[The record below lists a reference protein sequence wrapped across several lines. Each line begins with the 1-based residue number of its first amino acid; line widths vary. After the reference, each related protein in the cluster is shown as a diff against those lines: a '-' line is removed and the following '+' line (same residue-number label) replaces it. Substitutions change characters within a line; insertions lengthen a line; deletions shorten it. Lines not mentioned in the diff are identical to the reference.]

1 MRCKVLLFALL
12 FAAISGSSAWAGTW
26 MIKQEVLQPFSQ
38 DQCSFD
44 TVLLGTTSTQGLSG
58 GDMDVSNSFPTP
70 RWKLADT
77 GESVHVAWTGDRVIS
92 PSSSQRYSF
101 GISGKGQMMPRVQ
114 DIYWSEC
121 PSERTQLGIVP
132 GVSIDSISSPYTG
145 TAMVTISNTTN
156 EAILVD
162 DISYMSRP
170 FAELRDLDSSIIPPG
185 KFSSVNIPSNMQLLP
200 GKFFTFPVNNAR
212 RTDFLIM
219 KFDVRYDVAP
229 ARINPY
235 KGTTQE
241 WFAFREIDENPTTIY
256 SFDADQN
263 LFIDDHEFFKAVDF
277 WINQTID
284 DYLFFQ
290 VVDAWVASASLPRQN
305 TVGHSANPG
314 EVTLSATPSGMT
326 FAAMDRESR
335 SVGVEIY
342 RLSGE
347 HAFSGSAEGSH
358 LTWGLRGANGSAVA
372 NGIYLYVITT
382 QDRNG
387 NVVRSEVKKLVV
399 MH

>member
-1 MRCKVLLFALL
+1 
-12 FAAISGSSAWAGTW
+12 
-26 MIKQEVLQPFSQ
+26 MINQEVLQPFPQ

-58 GDMDVSNSFPTP
+58 GDMDVSNSFSSP

-77 GESVHVAWTGDRVIS
+77 GESVHVAWTGNRVIS

-101 GISGKGQMMPRVQ
+101 GISGIGQMMPRVQ
-114 DIYWSEC
+114 DSYWSEC
-121 PSERTQLGIVP
+121 PSETTQLGIVP
-132 GVSIDSISSPYTG
+132 GVSINSISSPYTG

-156 EAILVD
+156 EAILVE

-170 FAELRDLDSSIIPPG
+170 FAELRDLNSTIIPPG
-185 KFSSVNIPSNMQLLP
+185 QFSGVNIPQDMQLLP

-219 KFDVRYDVAP
+219 KFDVRYDIAP

-263 LFIDDHEFFKAVDF
+263 LFIDDHEFFKAVDS
-277 WINQTID
+277 WISQTID

-290 VVDAWVASASLPRQN
+290 VVDAWVSQATLPKQSIVSRS
-305 TVGHSANPG
+305 VPSG
-314 EVTLSATPSGMT
+314 EVALSTTPFGMT
-326 FAAMDRESR
+326 FSAMDRESR

-342 RLSGE
+342 RLNGE
-347 HAFSGSAEGSH
+347 EVFSGSAEGSH
-358 LTWGLRGANGSAVA
+358 LTWSLHTASGNALANGV
-372 NGIYLYVITT
+372 YLYVITT
-382 QDRNG
+382 QDRSG
-387 NVVRSEVKKLVV
+387 NVVRSEVKKLLVL
-399 MH
+399 H